1 MCSRCFFFFPSFF
14 LCIWNRVSTTVMLQ
28 DEVYED
34 RVLRSKEH
42 FQKKRMRK
50 KKNVLVFGHMR
61 VIVVPSSF
69 LSGSLLNAADGD
81 DHFTF
86 IFCHLKGHWFIC
98 FHMKCLYCILTKLF
112 HVMDSNAKE

>member
-69 LSGSLLNAADGD
+69 LSGSLLNAADAMIISLS
-81 DHFTF
+81 FFVT
-86 IFCHLKGHWFIC
+86 
-98 FHMKCLYCILTKLF
+98 
-112 HVMDSNAKE
+112 

>member
-1 MCSRCFFFFPSFF
+1 MLKMLFFFPSFF

-69 LSGSLLNAADGD
+69 LSGSLLNAADAMIISLS
-81 DHFTF
+81 FFVT
-86 IFCHLKGHWFIC
+86 
-98 FHMKCLYCILTKLF
+98 
-112 HVMDSNAKE
+112 